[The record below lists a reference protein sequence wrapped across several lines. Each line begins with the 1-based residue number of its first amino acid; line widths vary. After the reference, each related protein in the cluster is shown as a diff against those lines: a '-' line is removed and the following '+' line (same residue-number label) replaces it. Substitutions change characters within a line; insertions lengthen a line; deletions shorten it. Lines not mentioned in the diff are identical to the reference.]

1 MVIKRISLL
10 NYKNIVEVDLTFSNK
25 LNCFFGLNGM
35 GKTNLLDAIY
45 YLSFCKSAT
54 NPIDSQNIRHGAD
67 FFMIQGWYDS
77 LEKEVEELDEIYCGV
92 KRRQK
97 KQFKRNKKEY
107 TKLSDHIGRIPLVM
121 VTPADSVLILGG
133 SDERRKFMDV
143 VISQY
148 DKKYLSAL
156 IQYNKAMAHRNALL
170 KNDERIADDEFV
182 IWEEIMAETG
192 TFVHEGRVRF
202 IEEFT
207 PIFQEF
213 YSLISTGQEKVRLTY
228 SCQLFEDPL
237 STLLSQSRER
247 DRIMGFSLKGIHKD
261 DLVMELGGFPIKK
274 EGSEGQTKT
283 FLIALKLAQFA
294 YLKRTGAKT
303 PLLLLDDIFDKLDA
317 ERVEQIVKLV
327 ASDAFGQ
334 IFITD
339 TNREYLD
346 SILQK
351 IGGDYKMF
359 QVMNG
364 QVEEL
369 SN

>member
-1 MVIKRISLL
+1 
-10 NYKNIVEVDLTFSNK
+10 
-25 LNCFFGLNGM
+25 
-35 GKTNLLDAIY
+35 
-45 YLSFCKSAT
+45 
-54 NPIDSQNIRHGAD
+54 
-67 FFMIQGWYDS
+67 
-77 LEKEVEELDEIYCGV
+77 
-92 KRRQK
+92 
-97 KQFKRNKKEY
+97 
-107 TKLSDHIGRIPLVM
+107 
-121 VTPADSVLILGG
+121 
-133 SDERRKFMDV
+133 
-143 VISQY
+143 
-148 DKKYLSAL
+148 
-156 IQYNKAMAHRNALL
+156 MAHRNALL

-351 IGGDYKMF
+351 IGDRKS
-359 QVMNG
+359 V
-364 QVEEL
+364 V
-369 SN
+369 